1 MPRFTFNPLFAFI
14 LALLFSISA
23 GFLYADYGWH
33 NGLMFLLIG
42 IDIGLLTYTLREYQ
56 GVEAVTRFM
65 PMLINVAVIL
75 VVSVFSGFAGI
86 SLGNGSWDATSLA
99 AYAVSVVAFGFVAVS
114 VSVYNA
120 VTYDDARFV
129 GPLITSLIVY
139 AIVIIFGLVAIAD
152 DAGSQLIVAAG
163 YAVFSLVV
171 GFFFMWRSSGKV
183 MY

>member
-1 MPRFTFNPLFAFI
+1 
-14 LALLFSISA
+14 
-23 GFLYADYGWH
+23 
-33 NGLMFLLIG
+33 
-42 IDIGLLTYTLREYQ
+42 LREYQ

-139 AIVIIFGLVAIAD
+139 AIVMIFGLVAIAD